1 MIVLHVH
8 GDVPADALNQV
19 RLIAR
24 RFPGPHALRLMVAT
38 SQAGASLTLGDEWR
52 YSDEGPCLAALGE
65 FGTVEV
71 IEC

>member
-1 MIVLHVH
+1 
-8 GDVPADALNQV
+8 
-19 RLIAR
+19 
-24 RFPGPHALRLMVAT
+24 MVAT